1 MRRLIV
7 LLATAAAVIG
17 LATPAH
23 AGNIERHRY
32 VANDFGSFVLAS
44 LSQSTGI
51 AMDGTVLFKAQS
63 DHIVLT
69 VADRVAK
76 GTVPVII
83 DTTDGHRVQCLRVG
97 HATRIAGFVAGEW
110 AGLTLLDA
118 TYHSSCSM
126 GATAGM
132 LTISR

>member
-17 LATPAH
+17 LASPAQ
-23 AGNIERHRY
+23 ASVERHRY

-69 VADRVAK
+69 VADRVVK

-83 DTTDGHRVQCLRVG
+83 NTTDGQRVQCLRVG

-118 TYHSSCSM
+118 TFHSSCSM